1 MNARDS
7 TRMQSHKSP
16 EQLEREI
23 DQQRVHI
30 AEIIQALEHKL
41 SPGDV
46 VERALRH
53 GKDGGREFASNLG
66 ETVKANPVPTLLTAA
81 GLMWLYAG
89 HDKRAAG
96 SYPAT
101 DTASE
106 TGVKAATWGTPHLG
120 ERMRNVREGA
130 SGKLGAARHRAA
142 DSAHGAADSARHQ
155 AQRANAGFHH
165 MLDDNPMALGA
176 MGIAVGALLGAML
189 PPTRKEDELMGEAS
203 DRLTDE
209 AKHLAETGR
218 EKAAERA
225 REVTGRTAG
234 DGGQHHS
241 QTGAPGA
248 GSITPADGPV

>member
-1 MNARDS
+1 MNARDY

-30 AEIIQALEHKL
+30 AGIIEALEHRL

-46 VERALRH
+46 VERALRL

-66 ETVKANPVPTLLTAA
+66 ETVRANPVPSLLTAA
-81 GLMWLYAG
+81 GLVWLYAG
-89 HDKRAAG
+89 RDKRAVD

-106 TGVKAATWGTPHLG
+106 TEAKAATWGTPHLG
-120 ERMRNVREGA
+120 ERMRNVRQGA

-142 DSAHGAADSARHQ
+142 DSAHGAVDSARHQ

-165 MLDDNPMALGA
+165 MLDDNPMAVGA
-176 MGIAVGALLGAML
+176 MGIAVGALLGAVL
-189 PPTRKEDELMGEAS
+189 PTTRKEDELMGETR

-209 AKHLAETGR
+209 ARHLARAGR
-218 EKAAERA
+218 EKVAESA
-225 REVTGRTAG
+225 REVTGPAGG
-234 DGGQHHS
+234 DGGLHHS
-241 QTGAPGA
+241 QPGTPSA